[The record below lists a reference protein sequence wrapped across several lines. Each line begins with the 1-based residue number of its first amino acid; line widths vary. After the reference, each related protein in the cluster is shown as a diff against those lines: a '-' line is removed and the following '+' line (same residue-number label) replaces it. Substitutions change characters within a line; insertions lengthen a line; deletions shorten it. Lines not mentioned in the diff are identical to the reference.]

1 MVSLCSGVGEGVKI
15 RVAAF
20 TGHVS
25 DQVVSLVP
33 SINWCLAM
41 LVHMLS
47 SVACQEAPV
56 LLQTFWFAHLTSA
69 ERIES

>member
-33 SINWCLAM
+33 RIKWYLAI
-41 LVHMLS
+41 LVHMLT
-47 SVACQEAPV
+47 SVGCQEAPV
-56 LLQTFWFAHLTSA
+56 LLQTFWFPHLTSA